1 MGVVPG
7 RNGASVLPQ
16 PEPHGLGTVPTRRFI
31 DTSRASG
38 GMGSGSE
45 RLGSNDFDET
55 EPLGVLTVPSL
66 SRGGSRE
73 NMSGSVESLTTS
85 PLPIPLLEGGNV
97 YSPQLGNTPQHRAA
111 GGGHPGLGQMPGGHP
126 GLVHMSGGH
135 PGFGQI
141 PGGHPGFGQ
150 LPGGHPGFG
159 QLPGGHP
166 GFGQLPG
173 GHPGFGQLPGGH
185 TGIQPLL
192 SSQASTTTSITT
204 SSSLAMAVAS
214 EVSQGGQTD
223 DFIGGD
229 DELMQEFGGG
239 ACAGLE
245 AEELE
250 PTQSMSITSSSFSR
264 CLID

>member
-1 MGVVPG
+1 MPG

-16 PEPHGLGTVPTRRFI
+16 PEPLGLGTVPTRRFI

-38 GMGSGSE
+38 GMGSASE
-45 RLGSNDFDET
+45 RLGSTDFDET

-85 PLPIPLLEGGNV
+85 PLPIPLLEGGDV

-111 GGGHPGLGQMPGGHP
+111 GGGQFTAGGHPGLGQMPGGHP
-126 GLVHMSGGH
+126 G
-135 PGFGQI
+135 FGQI
-141 PGGHPGFGQ
+141 
-150 LPGGHPGFG
+150 
-159 QLPGGHP
+159 PGGHP

-204 SSSLAMAVAS
+204 SSGLAMAVAS
-214 EVSQGGQTD
+214 EVLQGGQTD

-264 CLID
+264 YVID

>member
-16 PEPHGLGTVPTRRFI
+16 PEPLGLGTVPTRRFI

-38 GMGSGSE
+38 GMGSASE
-45 RLGSNDFDET
+45 RLGSTDFDET

-85 PLPIPLLEGGNV
+85 PLPIPLLEGGDV
-97 YSPQLGNTPQHRAA
+97 YSPQLGNTPQHRASV
-111 GGGHPGLGQMPGGHP
+111 GGHPGLGQMP
-126 GLVHMSGGH
+126 GGH

-150 LPGGHPGFG
+150 LPGGHPG
-159 QLPGGHP
+159 L
-166 GFGQLPG
+166 GQLPG

-204 SSSLAMAVAS
+204 SSGLAMAVAS
-214 EVSQGGQTD
+214 EVLQGGQTD

-229 DELMQEFGGG
+229 DELMQ
-239 ACAGLE
+239 
-245 AEELE
+245 
-250 PTQSMSITSSSFSR
+250 
-264 CLID
+264 